1 MYTIK
6 ITDNF
11 GFVLSLSA
19 DTFGAALTIAGQ
31 YNRKHYRIRVY
42 VTLDNVLLDSSW

>member
-19 DTFGAALTIAGQ
+19 DSFGDALTIMAQ
-31 YNRKHYRIRVY
+31 YNRKHYHIRIY
-42 VTLDNVLLDSSW
+42 ITLDNVLLDSSW